1 MGGNDLQFKERI
13 EHCANPIINCSEE
26 VGYLSSMLTKIDNLK
41 PDLTTVLTK
50 IRERA
55 SSARIVLT
63 GYARQIKMSRVARRL
78 ESLRADL
85 SGMLSRYLL
94 QLGVWSKLG
103 KV

>member
-1 MGGNDLQFKERI
+1 MCIRDSI
-13 EHCANPIINCSEE
+13 AHCANPIINCSEE

-63 GYARQIKMSRVARRL
+63 GYARLFSPYYL
-78 ESLRADL
+78 SLIHI
-85 SGMLSRYLL
+85 
-94 QLGVWSKLG
+94 
-103 KV
+103 